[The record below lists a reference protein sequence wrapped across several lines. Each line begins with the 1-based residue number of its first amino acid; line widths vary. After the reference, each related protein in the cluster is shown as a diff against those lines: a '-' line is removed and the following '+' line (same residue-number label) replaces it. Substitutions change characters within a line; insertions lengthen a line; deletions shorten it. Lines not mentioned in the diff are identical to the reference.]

1 VTVQGGQLAGPARKI
16 RIPTQHVRTDSLPQ
30 PVVRERRFA
39 QKVVRYGGRLQE
51 AAVLVV
57 TDAVV
62 ITVLAVL
69 LDTTLVLVMAGV
81 AAAAWKL
88 RGLYNHRIALSVL
101 DDLPSLVGGVLAAL
115 AVAALLSPWV
125 WPEQTYQVALTVVA
139 LTALATLGRSLA
151 YTVILRRR
159 AAGRISYPTL
169 LVGAGSATSALSRR
183 IEEHP
188 ETGLTLVGALAD
200 HHVTRG
206 ATSVPLLGGADDLAS
221 VVRQRH
227 VTDIVVGYGGTS
239 TAGLVDVL
247 RTCDRVNV
255 AIYVVPRLFELHTLR
270 GGDDHIWGLPLVRI
284 RRPAQ
289 RAVTWRLKR
298 AFDVSAAAL
307 GLLLTAP
314 LFLAVAAAVRW
325 ELGPGLFFRQT
336 RVGLQGRC
344 FELLKFRSM
353 APDASRGAWTVRGE
367 EFGPVGKFIRRY
379 SLDELPQLINVLRGD
394 MSLVGPRP
402 ERPEFVEQFTAA
414 VPRYVHRHRV
424 PAGMTGLAAVNGLR
438 GDTSIEDR
446 AHFDNWY
453 IDNWSLWLDIKIMLR
468 TLTSVLRGTGA

>member
-1 VTVQGGQLAGPARKI
+1 LAGPAREI
-16 RIPTQHVRTDSLPQ
+16 RIPTQHVRTDSLAQ
-30 PVVRERRFA
+30 PVARERHVA
-39 QKVVRYGGRLQE
+39 QKIVHDRGRLQE
-51 AAVLVV
+51 AAMLVA
-57 TDAVV
+57 TDAAVV
-62 ITVLAVL
+62 TVLAVL
-69 LDTTLVLVMAGV
+69 LETTLVLVMAGV
-81 AAAAWKL
+81 SAAAWKL

-101 DDLPSLVGGVLAAL
+101 DDLPSLAGGVLAAL

-139 LTALATLGRSLA
+139 LAALTTLGRSLS
-151 YTVILRRR
+151 YSLILRRR

-206 ATSVPLLGGADDLAS
+206 ATSVPLLGGSYDLAS
-221 VVRQRH
+221 VIRQRH

-353 APDASRGAWTVRGE
+353 APEVSRGGTAWAVSKQEIGK
-367 EFGPVGKFIRRY
+367 VGAFIRRY

>member
-1 VTVQGGQLAGPARKI
+1 VTVQGGQLAGPARDV
-16 RIPTQHVRTDSLPQ
+16 RIPAQHVRSAGHLEIGTRDRRAAQSLLQ
-30 PVVRERRFA
+30 H
-39 QKVVRYGGRLQE
+39 GGRLQE
-51 AAVLVV
+51 AALLVA
-57 TDAVV
+57 TDAAVV
-62 ITVLAVL
+62 APIVLIEPAPA
-69 LDTTLVLVMAGV
+69 LVMVGV
-81 AAAAWKL
+81 AAVTWKL

-101 DDLPSLVGGVLAAL
+101 DDLPSLAAGVLVGLAVTALTAPWVAWPSTLHVALTVIGVLAAMT
-115 AVAALLSPWV
+115 LS
-125 WPEQTYQVALTVVA
+125 
-139 LTALATLGRSLA
+139 RSLA
-151 YTVILRRR
+151 YTMILRRR
-159 AAGRISYPTL
+159 TAGRLTYPTL
-169 LVGAGSATSALSRR
+169 LVGAGSATTALSRR

-188 ETGLTLVGALAD
+188 ETGLRLVGALAD

-206 ATSVPLLGGADDLAS
+206 ATSVPLLGGSVDLAS

-227 VTDIVVGYGGTS
+227 VTDIVVGYGGMS

-289 RAVTWRLKR
+289 RVVTWRLKR
-298 AFDVSAAAL
+298 AFDVSAAML
-307 GLLLTAP
+307 GLLLTGP

-325 ELGPGLFFRQT
+325 ELGPGLFYRQT
-336 RVGLQGRC
+336 RIGLQGRS

-353 APDASRGAWTVRGE
+353 APRTKAAWTVGE
-367 EFGPVGKFIRRY
+367 EEIGTVGRFIRRY
-379 SLDELPQLINVLRGD
+379 SLDELPQLLNVLRGD

-402 ERPEFVEQFTAA
+402 ERPEFVEQFSAEI
-414 VPRYVHRHRV
+414 PRYVHRHRV